1 MVGGSQSVIMTTP
14 GELIRA
20 LAFVSTV
27 HAYTGA
33 QIHKM
38 WCWGVEDR
46 GGLRENAGDP
56 IVATMT
62 GYFQYLYPLTQ
73 VLKAPADTSVA
84 LNSGWGQFVLRQ
96 TTRAAHAS
104 PSLRAGGRKSAE
116 GVDGT
121 VLTRPIWKEP
131 LGTWTMQEL
140 VVLRPWHCWLWQ
152 NLKRPSGYSQ
162 RPSFA

>member
-1 MVGGSQSVIMTTP
+1 MDILGLGEMAQRSFSLYCSLPEGQSWVLSTHGRWFTISHNDNSRGTNT
-14 GELIRA
+14 A

-38 WCWGVEDR
+38 RYCGVEDR
-46 GGLRENAGDP
+46 GGVRENAGDP

-73 VLKAPADTSVA
+73 ILKAPADTSIA

-96 TTRAAHAS
+96 TTRAAQPLP
-104 PSLRAGGRKSAE
+104 PSGQEGDKSAE

-121 VLTRPIWKEP
+121 VLTRPI
-131 LGTWTMQEL
+131 
-140 VVLRPWHCWLWQ
+140 
-152 NLKRPSGYSQ
+152 
-162 RPSFA
+162 